1 MPLTSEQRGA
11 LCVYNKEHTCAWICI
26 AYQLEQT
33 YGNTH
38 KFEIYAPKT
47 KAHHCAVLPSSSRD
61 QKELRCIMHGV
72 FCVCGYNWSLH
83 CNVGPMPPRRH
94 QTLSPFERA
103 YFKEFQV
110 CTPEIMLQGWGLT
123 YPTSSFECVK
133 GSTFA
138 VLLHNRSVCLPDFH
152 ISTPSRPECG
162 AERRRGPDSIL
173 ILVLSQR
180 CWGHPDKGDK
190 GLTPNKGHPDK
201 GDKGLTPNKGHPDKG
216 DKGLTPNK
224 GHPDK
229 GDKGLTPNKGHPD
242 KGYTFRRCHEPRL
255 PFSQSHP

>member
-1 MPLTSEQRGA
+1 MRLTSEHRGA
-11 LCVYNKEHTCAWICI
+11 LWVYSNEHTCAWICI

-33 YGNTH
+33 YGKTH

-47 KAHHCAVLPSSSRD
+47 KARHCAVLPPSSRD

-72 FCVCGYNWSLH
+72 FFVCGFKCSLH
-83 CNVGPMPPRRH
+83 CNVGPMPPRIH

-103 YFKEFQV
+103 YFKGFQG
-110 CTPEIMLQGWGLT
+110 CTPEIMLQGW
-123 YPTSSFECVK
+123 TSHILYTTCSFECVK

-162 AERRRGPDSIL
+162 AKSRRGPDSIL

-180 CWGHPDKGDK
+180 CWGHPDKGS
-190 GLTPNKGHPDK
+190 LFAVAMSPAFLPPSPIHR
-201 GDKGLTPNKGHPDKG
+201 LS
-216 DKGLTPNK
+216 
-224 GHPDK
+224 
-229 GDKGLTPNKGHPD
+229 
-242 KGYTFRRCHEPRL
+242 EPKL
-255 PFSQSHP
+255 FKLHFVA